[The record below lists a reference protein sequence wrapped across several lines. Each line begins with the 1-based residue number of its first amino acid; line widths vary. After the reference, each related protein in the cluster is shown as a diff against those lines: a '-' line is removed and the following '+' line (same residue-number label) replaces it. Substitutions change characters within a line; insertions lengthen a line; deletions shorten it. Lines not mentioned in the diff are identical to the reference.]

1 MRQSS
6 PSAIWGNLEVS
17 LRRWGEHRV
26 VGGARGC
33 GRGGVVQRC
42 ASAPVSMAA
51 GVGLGWALRLQGGQG
66 ERAGSRHLSAS
77 HTSAPS
83 CIYLSSGL
91 RTWGVSVW
99 MVRKWEQQCRSSSHF
114 PQGSLLLLSP
124 LSGCQCLPLSGQ
136 TPRWAI
142 LRGVKRMHFGEKYS
156 PGLT

>member
-51 GVGLGWALRLQGGQG
+51 GMGLGWALRLQGGQG
-66 ERAGSRHLSAS
+66 ERAGSRHLFAS

-91 RTWGVSVW
+91 RTWGVSIW

-114 PQGSLLLLSP
+114 PQGSLLLLSISP
-124 LSGCQCLPLSGQ
+124 KWMPVLTSLRADSKVGYITRGQ
-136 TPRWAI
+136 KNALWRKI
-142 LRGVKRMHFGEKYS
+142 
-156 PGLT
+156 

>member
-66 ERAGSRHLSAS
+66 ERAALGISLPPTPPHHPAF
-77 HTSAPS
+77 TSAQG
-83 CIYLSSGL
+83 CESGVFL
-91 RTWGVSVW
+91 
-99 MVRKWEQQCRSSSHF
+99 
-114 PQGSLLLLSP
+114 
-124 LSGCQCLPLSGQ
+124 
-136 TPRWAI
+136 
-142 LRGVKRMHFGEKYS
+142 FGW
-156 PGLT
+156 